1 MIHILTEGYDIDAP
15 WIAGELKSIIRPEG
29 RVLVVALSFRDAQ
42 VKSAQDWDALYSR
55 EHGRYYGALVDP
67 LKAYG
72 IDEGQ
77 IGFIHAFSD
86 TPESALAKVRQAD
99 VLYFP
104 GGLPDRMM
112 ERIEAL
118 GLTQAIKEYRGVM
131 LGYSAGAMIQFSEY
145 HISPDD
151 DYPAFGY
158 YRGLGRL
165 SGFYFEPH
173 YEGWPAQED
182 AIRRVLSERHAPVYA
197 THAGKGALIVED
209 GAVRTVGKVDVFWPQ
224 KEKQA

>member
-15 WIAGELKSIIRPEG
+15 WLAGELKGIIRPES
-29 RVLVVALSFRDAQ
+29 RATIVALSFRDAQ
-42 VKSAQDWDALYSR
+42 VKDARDWDALYGG
-55 EHGRYYGALVDP
+55 ENGRYYGAMVDP
-67 LKAYG
+67 FRAYG
-72 IDEGQ
+72 VAREQ
-77 IGFIHAFSD
+77 IAWINAFLD

-118 GLTQAIKEYRGVM
+118 GLARAMREFEGVV
-131 LGYSAGAMIQFSEY
+131 LGYSAGAMIQLAEY
-145 HISPDD
+145 HISPDE

-158 YRGLGRL
+158 CKGLGRL
-165 SGFYFEPH
+165 SGFYYEPH

-182 AIRRVLSERHAPVYA
+182 AIRRVLSERRAPVYA
-197 THAGKGALIVED
+197 TRDGRGALIVED
-209 GAVRTVGKVDVFWPQ
+209 GQVRTVGEVEVFLPQ
-224 KEKQA
+224 EEGRG